1 MAAVHS
7 QDDAHSWVTH
17 LRGVAF
23 SQRLRRNPVVPLR
36 ILKSRTPCVNP
47 EMKRPRQAGSG
58 LSSGAPCRIRTYD
71 ALIRSQVLYP
81 AEVRARLK
89 TANGIVP
96 ICPIAVNDGNFVF
109 IIPAHQAVAVTSKEC
124 GSILTIRQ
132 QAAE

>member
-7 QDDAHSWVTH
+7 RD
-17 LRGVAF
+17 GVAF
-23 SQRLRRNPVVPLR
+23 SRRLRRSPVVSRR
-36 ILKSRTPCVNP
+36 ILESRAPRENP
-47 EMKRPRQAGSG
+47 DMKRPRQAGSG

-109 IIPAHQAVAVTSKEC
+109 IIPAHQAVAVTSEEC

-132 QAAE
+132 PTAE

>member
-7 QDDAHSWVTH
+7 RDGAHPWVMH
-17 LRGVAF
+17 LHGVAF
-23 SQRLRRNPVVPLR
+23 SRWLRRSPVAPQR
-36 ILKSRTPCVNP
+36 ILKPRTPRANP

-132 QAAE
+132 LVAE